1 MIGKYH
7 SILAKE
13 GPEAANKYMGLV
25 DRFRGAGKPQN
36 IMSYEEAMKI
46 VNADVMNSS
55 KSLDEKKKIALDMMQ
70 ADPMRSNMSGSSQ
83 PTSPPS
89 AAVSYLKAN
98 PNLKADF
105 DSKYGAGAAARIL
118 GTQ

>member
-1 MIGKYH
+1 
-7 SILAKE
+7 
-13 GPEAANKYMGLV
+13 
-25 DRFRGAGKPQN
+25 
-36 IMSYEEAMKI
+36 MSYEEAMKI